1 MMIVVTPECNYHST
15 SSRQFIDFEMKQSV
29 PKVPGGVRVKPT
41 FAKQEVVLMT
51 LTGGYHG
58 GKASSFEMDDVFIKE
73 LELFVTDSLW
83 CYLRLHGLKEDSSS
97 KKKKDVDEGD
107 LGNSHPEESEENMRN
122 GSRGRVQEEF
132 KNGRKKERVLSRVF
146 KRVIGE

>member
-1 MMIVVTPECNYHST
+1 MIASNIISIYSLEYL
-15 SSRQFIDFEMKQSV
+15 
-29 PKVPGGVRVKPT
+29 PT
-41 FAKQEVVLMT
+41 
-51 LTGGYHG
+51 
-58 GKASSFEMDDVFIKE
+58 
-73 LELFVTDSLW
+73 
-83 CYLRLHGLKEDSSS
+83 
-97 KKKKDVDEGD
+97 GD